1 MNGHSEKQ
9 RKILF
14 ENNVIKTMPTFTE
27 LNVCWHQLFDDIN
40 PQSQFAS
47 MY

>member
-1 MNGHSEKQ
+1 MDTLKNKEKT
-9 RKILF
+9 LF

-27 LNVCWHQLFDDIN
+27 LNVCWHQLFDDIY